1 MALVDPT
8 YCCSD
13 QNMSMLIGE
22 IAVPTLEELFISK
35 IEEQIFT
42 GRLKPGDKLPS
53 ERQLQEDTKISKTVI
68 HAGLVTLEKNGFLE
82 IKPRCGAFVTD
93 YTKTGSLEALNA
105 FIRHNGGIMTKKQ
118 ASSFFDFR
126 IAVEGMALRRVAKN
140 HTDEMI
146 AELEGIISEAE
157 KVTKNR
163 EFDMNALTEL
173 MFKYQRAVCVF
184 SGNEFFP
191 LLMNEFKPIILRF
204 WEVSVNNFGAEKNVR
219 LARRFLNDI
228 RSGDDEAAF
237 QRLVRSSAEYINCY
251 N

>member
-1 MALVDPT
+1 MR
-8 YCCSD
+8 
-13 QNMSMLIGE
+13 IGE
-22 IAVPTLEELFISK
+22 IAVPTLEELFINR

-118 ASSFFDFR
+118 ASSFFEFR
-126 IAVEGMALRRVAKN
+126 IAVEGMALRAVAKN
-140 HTDEMI
+140 HTDMMI
-146 AELEGIISEAE
+146 EELEELISKAE
-157 KVTKNR
+157 KVAKSKDC
-163 EFDMNALTEL
+163 DMNTLTEL
-173 MFKYQRAVCVF
+173 LFRYQRAVCVF

-191 LLMNEFKPIILRF
+191 LLLNEFKPIILRF

-228 RSGDDEAAF
+228 ISGDDEAVY
-237 QRLVRSSAEYINCY
+237 QRLVKSSTEYINCY
-251 N
+251 L

>member
-1 MALVDPT
+1 MR
-8 YCCSD
+8 
-13 QNMSMLIGE
+13 IGE
-22 IAVPTLEELFISK
+22 ISVPTLEELFISK

-105 FIRHNGGIMTKKQ
+105 FIRYNGGIMTKRQ
-118 ASSFFDFR
+118 VGSFFEFR
-126 IAVEGMALRRVAKN
+126 IAVEGMALRIVAKN
-140 HTDEMI
+140 HTDKMI
-146 AELEGIISEAE
+146 SELETLVSESE
-157 KVTKNR
+157 KLAKSR
-163 EFDMNALTEL
+163 DCDINALTEL
-173 MFKYQRAVCVF
+173 LFRYQRTVCVF

-219 LARRFLNDI
+219 LVKRFLNDI
-228 RSGDDEAAF
+228 ASGDDEAAY
-237 QRLVRSSAEYINCY
+237 QRLVRSSTEYINCY